1 MLEQAAGPPE
11 ASAPN
16 PGARLLLVLA
26 ASLLLAAPALVFAY
40 LPMTDLPQH
49 WAAVRILHSLDDPQ
63 YGLAANYVT
72 AWSDTLYLLPYGLA
86 LGLAKLLPFE
96 AAMRGTVFL
105 SLLAYPLGVLAL
117 LRALG
122 KPVWLGLLALPL
134 VYNRAVFWGA
144 LHFNFSLGL
153 ALVACAQLA
162 TPRRG
167 WRGELAAGA
176 TCAAVVLANPY
187 GVLLVLGFA
196 ALVFAFGDRRGLPR
210 RWLPL
215 GVLAAGIAA
224 WLWLGNGSFP
234 PGRFFFE
241 PLASR
246 LTRFDDEILGG
257 YRGHWEDLL
266 LIAWLAT
273 WILFSHDSLPM
284 TRRRWRML
292 APPARA
298 VCVLPL
304 LCACLYFALPTHT
317 AYAKAVH
324 FRFALLAAA
333 WLPLAAGSDVLVRRP
348 RLSRAALAALAL
360 ATLALAWVQLAR
372 FDREA
377 RSFEAVL
384 ERLPEQPKVLAL
396 TFDRDGRVMRTAPYL
411 HFLAYAQARRG
422 GMIAASFVGEF
433 WQLPLRE
440 APGSDRPSSPPD
452 FAWRPKDFDPDGFGA
467 WYDWVIVRAR
477 HFGAR
482 ESLPDTAYEL
492 ALDAPPWRLYR
503 ARPRPAVAPEA
514 LEAGRLGKVS
524 LFRAVAPA
532 RGFLFLF
539 SDVDGLDPDLVQTAG
554 ALAARGTT
562 VVGVDLPQ
570 YLHGLAASDDGCH
583 YVVAEIEALSQRLQ
597 RELGYERYRSPLLAG
612 VGAGGTLAYAALA
625 QAPAATLGG
634 ALSVDPAASLGTR
647 VPLCAGAPSTV
658 VAGQGFA
665 YAPRAELPARLRI
678 ATSAP
683 ASEGLRAL
691 AKADPRTEWVGAQ
704 GATPGARLAV
714 ALAPL
719 LTPDGGEPRAA
730 SLAGLPLIEI
740 PAQQPGELFAVIY
753 SGDGGWRDLDKTVA
767 EILARRGVPVV
778 GVDSLRYFWHAKTP
792 EQVAR
797 DLAAILDSFQG
808 RWGTPHA
815 LLVGYSFGAGILPFA
830 FNRLPV
836 SARAAVVQISLLG
849 LEPTAPFEFHVSGWL
864 GGRADDGPA
873 VLPELVRI
881 DPALVQCVYGDEEEQ
896 TLCRAR
902 ELARCER
909 IHTSGGHHFD
919 GDYEGLALKILAG
932 AERRLAAAR
941 HGSQRAITPV
951 TPPEISAATSVSKKG
966 IESPPGDAR

>member
-1 MLEQAAGPPE
+1 M
-11 ASAPN
+11 
-16 PGARLLLVLA
+16 LVLA

-40 LPMTDLPQH
+40 LPMVDLPQH
-49 WAAVRILHSLDDPQ
+49 WAAVRILLSLNDPQ
-63 YGLAANYVT
+63 FGFASHYVT
-72 AWSDTLYLLPYGLA
+72 AWKETLYVLPYALA

-105 SLLAYPLGVLAL
+105 SLLAYPIGVLAL

-122 KPVWLGLLALPL
+122 KPAWLGLLALPL

-144 LHFNFSLGL
+144 LQFDFSLGL

-167 WRGELAAGA
+167 WRSELAAGA
-176 TCAAVVLANPY
+176 TCTAVVLSNPY
-187 GVLLVLGFA
+187 GVLLVIGFA
-196 ALVFAFGDRRGLPR
+196 ALVCVFGDRRGLAQ

-215 GVLAAGIAA
+215 GALALGVAA
-224 WLWLGNGSFP
+224 WLWLGSGSFP
-234 PGRFFFE
+234 PGPFYYE
-241 PLASR
+241 PLSSR
-246 LTRFDDEILGG
+246 LKDFDDEILGG
-257 YRGHWEDLL
+257 YRGHWEDGLL
-266 LIAWLAT
+266 LAWLAT
-273 WILFSHDSLPM
+273 WILLSHDSLPV
-284 TRRRWRML
+284 TRRRWRAL
-292 APPARA
+292 TPAARA

-304 LCACLYFALPTHT
+304 LCAGLYFALPTHT

-333 WLPLAAGSDVLVRRP
+333 WLPLAAGSDGLVRRP
-348 RLSRAALAALAL
+348 RLARAALAGLTL
-360 ATLALAWVQLAR
+360 ATLALAWLQLAR

-377 RSFEAVL
+377 RTFDAVL
-384 ERLPEQPKVLAL
+384 ERLPERPKVLAL
-396 TFDRDGRVMRTAPYL
+396 TFDRDGRVMRTVPYL
-411 HFLAYAQARRG
+411 HFLAYTQARHG
-422 GMIAASFVGEF
+422 GVIAASFVGEF

-440 APGSDRPSSPPD
+440 APGSDRPPSPPD
-452 FAWRPKDFDPDGFGA
+452 LAWRPQDFDPNGFGA

-477 HFGAR
+477 RLGER
-482 ESLPDTAYEL
+482 ESLPEASYEL
-492 ALDAPPWRLYR
+492 VLDARPWRLYH
-503 ARPRPAVAPEA
+503 ARPRPAVPPEP

-532 RGFLFLF
+532 RGFVFLF
-539 SDVDGLDPDLVQTAG
+539 SDAGGLNPDLVQTAG
-554 ALAARGTT
+554 TLAARGTT

-570 YLHGLAASDDGCH
+570 YLRGLAASDDGCH

-597 RELGYERYRSPLLAG
+597 RELGYERYRSPLLSG

-625 QAPAATLGG
+625 QSPAATLGG
-634 ALSVDPAASLGTR
+634 ALVVDPAASLGTR
-647 VPLCAGAPSTV
+647 VPLCAGAPSTA

-683 ASEGLRAL
+683 ASEALRAL
-691 AKADPRTEWVGAQ
+691 AVADPRTELVDAQ
-704 GATPGARLAV
+704 GAAPGARLAA

-719 LTPDGGEPRAA
+719 LEQGAAAPRAA

-740 PAQQPGELFAVIY
+740 PAQPPGELFAVIY
-753 SGDGGWRDLDKTVA
+753 SGDGGWRDLDKTIA

-778 GVDSLRYFWHAKTP
+778 GVDSLRYFWRVKTP
-792 EQVAR
+792 DQVAR
-797 DLAAILDSFQG
+797 DLAAILDTYRA
-808 RWGTPHA
+808 RWGTHSVM
-815 LLVGYSFGAGILPFA
+815 LIGYSFGAGILPFA
-830 FNRLPV
+830 YNRLP
-836 SARAAVVQISLLG
+836 AEERAAVVQLSLLG

-864 GGRADDGPA
+864 GGGKDDGSA
-873 VLPELVRI
+873 VLPELLRI
-881 DPALVQCVYGDEEEQ
+881 DPALVQCVYGDQEEQ

-902 ELARCER
+902 EIAHTER
-909 IHTSGGHHFD
+909 IRTSGGHHFD
-919 GDYEGLALKILAG
+919 GDYEALALKILAG